1 MGSTRH
7 RDDELLLQSLQDTVR
22 EWHLE
27 QHVRFVA
34 NGTYGELKHYMSV
47 AQIGSSILHCCL
59 FSL

>member
-22 EWHLE
+22 TWKLE
-27 QHVRFVA
+27 GHVRFVA

-47 AQIGSSILHCCL
+47 AQIGTDVCTEN
-59 FSL
+59 